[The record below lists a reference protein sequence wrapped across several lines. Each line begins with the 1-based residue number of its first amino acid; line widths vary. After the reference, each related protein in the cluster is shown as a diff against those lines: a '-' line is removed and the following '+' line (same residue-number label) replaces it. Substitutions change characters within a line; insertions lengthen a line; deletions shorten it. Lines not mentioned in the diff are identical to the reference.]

1 MKKRIASVLVALV
14 MVLSLVPKTS
24 WAWTSTVTTLEQLKS
39 AMSELSYNNT
49 IEIVVSGTIEISETL
64 NIRPT
69 RTTNGSMAWYEYY
82 NQRVVIS
89 GADANSKLVRAEGFK
104 GSLFNLTGEQG
115 YSGAGGSD
123 HPAYATLTLKD
134 ITVDGG
140 GDKTTATDPA
150 IYLSRY
156 STLTLDDG
164 AVLRNCKSQYYDGG
178 AAGLYT
184 STSEFV
190 MNGTARMEDN
200 EADYGGGV
208 YIGNILASFTM
219 NGGTIANNTATK
231 YGGGVYCEANK
242 QYGSNDT
249 AKINLNGGTITGNT
263 AGIAGGGVYFGGMT
277 TCKVAGTVNI
287 TGNTQ
292 GDDKA
297 ASNLHVA
304 ASAEDQAVLAGNVS
318 SDSRIGLNADLIPAY
333 RIVRG
338 SSDTNVFTSDRT
350 NCAVTK
356 NGSVSFNLDL
366 LANEEHTHCAC
377 LQNQSYGPY
386 HDHDQDTKWVGISSL
401 KSVKSYGC
409 YYLLNDVI
417 TTDEGWGSDLDD
429 VQICLNG
436 HNIILE
442 NGYYRPYIHVTNYHT
457 LTITDCAEEAG
468 QITRKDTADPKGTC
482 IIEIDAGCRFNMF
495 GGEIAGL
502 DSSENSAPYPAAV
515 FNRGTFNLCGG
526 KITGNK
532 SHAVYNENATMNLYG
547 GEISGNDTTYTDASA
562 GAAVVLVSGS
572 TLNMTGGTIKDN
584 ISNTLGGGVY
594 AKGLQ
599 SRSSTMNFSGGEI
612 SGNRVNST
620 NDDLGFDGGGG
631 VYVDLYAALDLS
643 GTARI
648 SGNYAC
654 AVDYKESA
662 TFGGGFGGGVYVAG
676 TFDMRGGEI
685 CDNFAGLAN
694 YKNKYGNDD
703 RRGGDGGG
711 VYLYSKSSFSM
722 SGGSIQDN
730 TVDDRGGGV
739 FVRGYDHTITLSG
752 RSIIQNNVDKD
763 DQDNNLYLENS
774 SQQVSARRLSSGADI
789 GISSGRTLASGQTVQ
804 ISSDACTGSIQYV
817 SADRAGY
824 ETYLNSEGLIYLRL
838 KTYQVSVTLPN
849 GLTYKNGGR
858 LTQDCLDLTPITI
871 SVTDPDNYYIPDG
884 YSVTLNGITAAKV
897 DSYTIRVTGTATADT
912 AMTLTAPTEKTAQT
926 QPPTG
931 LTVTHPQS
939 RTGYGRI
946 NGTNSSM
953 EYRPVGGT
961 RWSQCGS
968 AFTSALAGTYEVR
981 YAATETRKPSPSTT
995 VTLNQ
1000 YLEAIPVPTVYG
1012 PFTYN
1017 GNWQYGLL
1025 PGEVYGYELVGNGY
1039 RACRVGTYTVTVRPA
1054 AGFKWSDGTTGEKK
1068 LRWEIVKRT
1077 PAAGDFTFIAPENLE
1092 YDGTAKE
1099 AAVRWSTG
1107 GDRAMGM
1114 GYWPDNTF
1122 TVIYKQNGKVVAAPT
1137 DMGTYQVYV
1146 TVPGNED
1153 INAVSELTDP
1163 SWTFTITHTG
1173 NHQWGD
1179 WQHDDTQHWRSCAVP
1194 GCQVKDSLGS
1204 HDGTATCT
1212 ERATCSICGAT
1223 YGTTDPNHHD
1233 LTHHDGTAATCTQPG
1248 SLEYWQCSDCH
1259 KLFADAAAAQPITDT
1274 VIPATHHANAQ
1285 RTAGDPATC
1294 TQDGCAAYW
1303 YCPDCGSYFAD
1314 ADGKLDE
1321 SKTYTGP
1328 EDFYQEAMGHSFT
1341 HYVYDNNATY
1351 DDDGTETAQCDHG
1364 CGLTDTR
1371 TKVGS
1376 KLIDEAAPAV
1386 EGVTDGGTYCLTA
1399 EITVT
1404 DPNLE
1409 SVTLNG
1415 QPVELVDGK
1424 LTVSAAE
1431 GVQTLTATD
1440 RFGNTVT
1447 VTFTVNAQHTEGE
1460 GKITTPAT
1468 TEREGVKTYACTV
1481 CGQVL
1486 RTESVAKL
1494 PAPAEPTTPAVP
1506 TGDTGDTGLWMGLAA
1521 LCGMSLAALLRTGK
1535 RKEQ

>member
-104 GSLFNLTGEQG
+104 GSLFNLMGEQG

-123 HPAYATLTLKD
+123 HPAYAALTLKD

-164 AVLRNCKSQYYDGG
+164 AVLRNCKSQHYDGG

-356 NGSVSFNLDL
+356 NGSVNFNLDL
-366 LANEEHTHCAC
+366 LANEEHTHCVC

-386 HDHDQDTKWVGISSL
+386 HDHDEDTKWVGISSL

-409 YYLLNDVI
+409 YYLLNDVT

-468 QITRKDTADPKGTC
+468 QITRKNTADPKGAC
-482 IIEIDAGCRFNMF
+482 IVEIDAGCKFNMF
-495 GGEIAGL
+495 GGEITGL

-547 GEISGNDTTYTDASA
+547 GEISRNDTTYTDASA

-572 TLNMTGGTIKDN
+572 TLNMTGGAIKDN

-594 AKGLQ
+594 VKGLQ

-1099 AAVRWSTG
+1099 ATVRWSTG

-1122 TVIYKQNGKVVAAPT
+1122 TVLYKQNGKAVAAPT

-1212 ERATCSICGAT
+1212 ERATCSICGAA
-1223 YGTTDPNHHD
+1223 YGTKDPNHHD

-1274 VIPATHHANAQ
+1274 VIPATHHANAR

-1294 TQDGCAAYW
+1294 TQDGSAAYW

-1486 RTESVAKL
+1486 RTEPVAKL

>member
-104 GSLFNLTGEQG
+104 GSLFNLRGEQG

-123 HPAYATLTLKD
+123 HPAYAALTLKD

-140 GDKTTATDPA
+140 GDKTVATDPA
-150 IYLSRY
+150 IYLSQY

-164 AVLRNCKSQYYDGG
+164 AVLRNCKSQHYDGG

-231 YGGGVYCEANK
+231 YGGGVYCEASK
-242 QYGSNDT
+242 RYGSEDT

-356 NGSVSFNLDL
+356 NKSVSFSLDL
-366 LANEEHTHCAC
+366 LANEEHIHCAC

-386 HDHDQDTKWVGISSL
+386 HDHDKDTKWVGISSL
-401 KSVKSYGC
+401 KSIKGYGC
-409 YYLLNDVI
+409 YYLLNDVT
-417 TTDEGWGSDLDD
+417 TTDEGWGSNLDD
-429 VQICLNG
+429 VRICLNG

-482 IIEIDAGCRFNMF
+482 IIEIDAGCKFNMF
-495 GGEIAGL
+495 GGEITGL
-502 DSSENSAPYPAAV
+502 DSSENSAPYPTAV
-515 FNRGTFNLCGG
+515 SNRGTFNLCGG

-594 AKGLQ
+594 VKGLQ

-631 VYVDLYAALDLS
+631 VYVDLYATLDLS

-676 TFDMRGGEI
+676 TLDMRGGEI

-739 FVRGYDHTITLSG
+739 FVRGYGNTITLSG

-763 DQDNNLYLENS
+763 NQDNNLYLENS

-838 KTYQVSVTLPN
+838 KTYQVNVTLPN

-1000 YLEAIPVPTVYG
+1000 YLETIPVPTVYG

-1025 PGEVYGYELVGNGY
+1025 PGEVYGYELLGSGY

-1068 LRWEIVKRT
+1068 LQWEIVKRT
-1077 PAAGDFTFIAPENLE
+1077 PTAGDFTFIAPENLE
-1092 YDGTAKE
+1092 YDGAAKE
-1099 AAVRWSTG
+1099 ATVRWSTG

-1122 TVIYKQNGKVVAAPT
+1122 TVIYKQNGKAVAAPT

-1212 ERATCSICGAT
+1212 DRATCSICGAA

-1233 LTHHDGTAATCTQPG
+1233 LTHHDGTAATCTRPG

-1259 KLFADAAAAQPITDT
+1259 KLFADAGATQPITDT
-1274 VIPATHHANAQ
+1274 VIPATHHANAR

-1303 YCPDCGSYFAD
+1303 YCPDCASYFAD